1 MMQGDDLEQR
11 ARLAAAKGS
20 GVASLHLEIAE
31 EPDPQVLHEEIL
43 LGFRRFSYPSGVRG
57 QRGGTT
63 LVRPTW
69 QSLPWAKIRGEED
82 LVEEPTQEMVL
93 EDLTLTECL
102 ALLSSH
108 QVGRVAVVADGQPV
122 ILPVNYRTDE
132 GTVVFRT
139 DEGTKTRGAPLS
151 HVAFEIDEID
161 QASHAGWSVVV
172 QGVGLDISDA
182 IDARS
187 EQLRVLPVSPWA
199 PGGKSYWIKIVP
211 NVISGRTL
219 RRRQPTDAAE

>member
-1 MMQGDDLEQR
+1 
-11 ARLAAAKGS
+11 
-20 GVASLHLEIAE
+20 
-31 EPDPQVLHEEIL
+31 
-43 LGFRRFSYPSGVRG
+43 
-57 QRGGTT
+57 
-63 LVRPTW
+63 
-69 QSLPWAKIRGEED
+69 

-93 EDLTLTECL
+93 EELTLTECL
-102 ALLSSH
+102 TLLSSH
-108 QVGRVAVVADGQPV
+108 EVGRLAVVADGQPV

-161 QASHAGWSVVV
+161 QASHAGWSVLV

-182 IDARS
+182 IDTRS

-199 PGGKSYWIKIVP
+199 PGDKGHWIKIVP
-211 NVISGRTL
+211 DVISGRTL
-219 RRRQPTDAAE
+219 RQRGRSHAAE